1 MRLAL
6 ASAALTAVTLT
17 TIGLIVG
24 NAQERTDLDPSATV
38 SDVILTPEPRP
49 IYSRPP
55 RLPSAEPQVTRTPIP
70 RPSAEPQL
78 TRTPIPEP
86 RVPAATQRGVRPNGV
101 PVGSTVVF
109 LADYETRDFSQWGT
123 CQSVVLNSSC
133 TDVAGSHHSMQIVE
147 DPVRRQGR
155 YAARFLVQPGDVPEF
170 GGGERSEV
178 SADNEENAATREGDE
193 RWYEWSMKLPA
204 DFRDPRGDW
213 FIVMQW
219 HPGDGSP
226 PLAIDISRGTV
237 DIGGDGSGE
246 PRQTIGPVRRGEWV
260 SYVLHAKF
268 SSDREIGFVEAWENG
283 DRSVPKTHRATMN
296 SDENYLKQ
304 GIYRDEGS
312 GDGTAEV
319 RFTGLRVTA
328 P

>member
-1 MRLAL
+1 VRRVL

-24 NAQERTDLDPSATV
+24 NAQDRTDSDPSATV
-38 SDVILTPEPRP
+38 SAIVRTPEPQP
-49 IYSRPP
+49 IRSRPP
-55 RLPSAEPQVTRTPIP
+55 Q
-70 RPSAEPQL
+70 RPSAEPET

-86 RVPAATQRGVRPNGV
+86 RVPAATPRGSRPSSQPNGV

-109 LADYETRDFSQWGT
+109 LADYETGDFSQWDT
-123 CQSVVLNSSC
+123 CQSVDLNSSC
-133 TDVAGSHHSMQIVE
+133 ADVAGSRSMQVVE
-147 DPVRRQGR
+147 DPVGRHDR

-178 SADNEENAATREGDE
+178 SADDEENAATREGDE

-204 DFRDPRGDW
+204 DFRDPQGDW

-219 HPGDGSP
+219 HSGDGSP

-246 PRQTIGPVRRGEWV
+246 SRQTIGPIRRGEWV

-268 SSDREIGFVEAWENG
+268 SNDRETGFVEAWENG
-283 DRSVPKTHRATMN
+283 NRTVPKIHRATMSSN
-296 SDENYLKQ
+296 ENFLKQ
-304 GIYRDEGS
+304 GIYRDEGP

>member
-1 MRLAL
+1 MRRAL

-17 TIGLIVG
+17 TTGLIVG
-24 NAQERTDLDPSATV
+24 NAQDRTDLDPSAIV
-38 SDVILTPEPRP
+38 SNVVLTPEPRP
-49 IYSRPP
+49 IRSRPP
-55 RLPSAEPQVTRTPIP
+55 QLPNAESEATRTPSP
-70 RPSAEPQL
+70 TGTPS
-78 TRTPIPEP
+78 PEP
-86 RVPAATQRGVRPNGV
+86 RVPAATQRGGRPNGV

-109 LADYETRDFSQWGT
+109 LADYETGDFSQWGT

-133 TDVAGSHHSMQIVE
+133 TNVTGSDRSMQIVE
-147 DPVRRQGR
+147 DPVGRRSR
-155 YAARFLVQPGDVPEF
+155 YAARFLVRPGDVPEF

-178 SADNEENAATREGDE
+178 SADDEENAGTREGDE
-193 RWYEWSMKLPA
+193 RWYEWSMKFPS
-204 DFRDPRGDW
+204 DFRDPAGDW

-268 SSDREIGFVEAWENG
+268 SSDRGTGFVEAWENG
-283 DRSVPKTHRATMN
+283 DRTVPKTHRATMN

-304 GIYRDEGS
+304 GIYRDDGP